1 MKRLT
6 ILSLMGFILALGV
19 AIAALRNADDNWAGA
34 MILATP
40 LLLGIALIGALCG
53 EERSRAR
60 RLGFAILGG
69 AYFALAFL
77 GLSDQD
83 LARLPTARLLQDIH
97 ERVAPPMAFTYTST
111 YVITSAPS
119 AAGPATSGVSPPNS
133 ASLRFVPLPAPSGS
147 MTVTPSRWKSLLPG
161 AANLAAFRI
170 VGHCLF
176 ALLAGLLGAAIAQWF
191 RGRNAD
197 RRDMGDGPAPRAGLA
212 GQDLA

>member
-6 ILSLMGFILALGV
+6 ILSMMGFILALGV

-40 LLLGIALIGALCG
+40 LLLGVALIGAICG

-60 RLGFAILGG
+60 RLGFAIFGG
-69 AYFALAFL
+69 GYFALAFL
-77 GLSDQD
+77 GLSDQN

-97 ERVAPPMAFTYTST
+97 QRVAPPVTGTFTTT
-111 YVITSAPS
+111 YVFTGAPRATGAGTFTVSNPSSTSIN
-119 AAGPATSGVSPPNS
+119 VSTN
-133 ASLRFVPLPAPSGS
+133 PAPSGS
-147 MTVTPSRWKSLLPG
+147 TTVAPSRWKSLLPG
-161 AANLAAFRI
+161 AANLEAFSI

-197 RRDMGDGPAPRAGLA
+197 GPDMVDPPPGS
-212 GQDLA
+212 